1 MTNNDKRLCVFCGNQ
16 AGLSPAWVEAAAA
29 LGRAVA
35 HHRIE
40 LVYGGGGQGMMG
52 ALADAALEA
61 EGRVVGVIPR
71 GLFAHESLHRG
82 IDEVREVET
91 MRERKSLMIDL
102 SDGFIVLP
110 GGVGTM
116 DELFEI
122 WALAR
127 IGIHSKP
134 ALLLNIE
141 GYYDSLIDFLDTMT
155 AAAYISPD
163 DRAYLQV
170 DRQPE
175 AALARLSA
183 AIDLQSGRSKSEGTA
198 DASA

>member
-1 MTNNDKRLCVFCGNQ
+1 MTTNAKRLCVFCGNQ
-16 AGLSPAWVEAAAA
+16 AGLSPTWIEAATT
-29 LGRAVA
+29 LGRAIA

-52 ALADAALEA
+52 AVADAALEA
-61 EGRVVGVIPR
+61 KGRVIGVIPSD
-71 GLFAHESLHRG
+71 LFAHESLHRG
-82 IDEVREVET
+82 IDEVCEVET
-91 MRERKSLMIDL
+91 MRERKSLMMDL

-134 ALLLNIE
+134 TVLLNIE
-141 GYYDSLIDFLDTMT
+141 GYYDSLVDFLDTMT
-155 AAAYISPD
+155 ASAYIGAD

-170 DRQPE
+170 EKQPE

-183 AIDLQSGRSKSEGTA
+183 VIEGRA
-198 DASA
+198 RD